1 MPLPETKYDVE
12 ILFCVSHFDMIIITT
27 VDITVEQKCII
38 IKTTKFHLR
47 SIIMYSDIVYMTL
60 PRSI

>member
-38 IKTTKFHLR
+38 IKTTKFPFKINNNVL
-47 SIIMYSDIVYMTL
+47 
-60 PRSI
+60 